1 MVRFSN
7 VKMVS
12 KDYKLP
18 LTGLFLLLVVFLSS
32 LNSDVY
38 SGSNQWTK
46 SNSNISVGSK
56 PNSIAFGLGN
66 IYVTNSG
73 SDNVSVI
80 DGKTNKVV
88 ATIPVGTSPH
98 GVVALDS
105 PVGGFSTI
113 YVTNSGSDN
122 VSVIDGKTNKVVA
135 TIPVGTSPHGFVA
148 LDSPVGGFSTI
159 YVTNSGSDNVSVI
172 DGKTN
177 NVVATIPVDRHLD
190 SLYKTSDNRTIY
202 TINTISDN
210 VSVIDGKT
218 NKVVATIPVGTSPH
232 DIIGSMLGK
241 LYVTNSGSDN
251 VSVID
256 GKTNKVVATI
266 PVGTSPHRVALCR
279 SKTYVTNSGS

>member
-1 MVRFSN
+1 MIRFSK

-18 LTGLFLLLVVFLSS
+18 LTGLFLLLVVFLSL
-32 LNSDVY
+32 LNSDAY
-38 SGSNQWTK
+38 SGSNEWTK
-46 SNSNISVGSK
+46 SSNNIPVGSK
-56 PNSIAFGLGN
+56 PNSIAYGLGN

-73 SDNVSVI
+73 SNTISVI

-113 YVTNSGSDN
+113 YVTNSGS
-122 VSVIDGKTNKVVA
+122 
-135 TIPVGTSPHGFVA
+135 
-148 LDSPVGGFSTI
+148 
-159 YVTNSGSDNVSVI
+159 
-172 DGKTN
+172 
-177 NVVATIPVDRHLD
+177 
-190 SLYKTSDNRTIY
+190 
-202 TINTISDN
+202 NTI
-210 VSVIDGKT
+210 SVIDGKT

-266 PVGTSPHRVALCR
+266 PSGNLPNDVASDETY
-279 SKTYVTNSGS
+279 SKIYVTNSGSNKVSVINGISNIGSPQNHYCDTK

>member
-1 MVRFSN
+1 MVRFSK

-56 PNSIAFGLGN
+56 PYSIAFGLGN

-88 ATIPVGTSPH
+88 ATIQVSHFPRGIA
-98 GVVALDS
+98 VAEN
-105 PVGGFSTI
+105 GFI
-113 YVTNSGSDN
+113 YTTNSGSDN

-135 TIPVGTSPHGFVA
+135 TIPSGYLPNGVA
-148 LDSPVGGFSTI
+148 SDETYSKI
-159 YVTNSGSDNVSVI
+159 YVTNSGSNKVSVI
-172 DGKTN
+172 NGIN
-177 NVVATIPVDRHLD
+177 N
-190 SLYKTSDNRTIY
+190 
-202 TINTISDN
+202 
-210 VSVIDGKT
+210 
-218 NKVVATIPVGTSPH
+218 
-232 DIIGSMLGK
+232 IGSPQNHYCDTK
-241 LYVTNSGSDN
+241 
-251 VSVID
+251 
-256 GKTNKVVATI
+256 
-266 PVGTSPHRVALCR
+266 
-279 SKTYVTNSGS
+279 

>member
-1 MVRFSN
+1 MVRFSK

-88 ATIPVGTSPH
+88 ATIPSGYLPN
-98 GVVALDS
+98 GVASDETYS
-105 PVGGFSTI
+105 KI
-113 YVTNSGSDN
+113 YVTNSGSN
-122 VSVIDGKTNKVVA
+122 KVSVING
-135 TIPVGTSPHGFVA
+135 I
-148 LDSPVGGFSTI
+148 
-159 YVTNSGSDNVSVI
+159 
-172 DGKTN
+172 N
-177 NVVATIPVDRHLD
+177 N
-190 SLYKTSDNRTIY
+190 
-202 TINTISDN
+202 
-210 VSVIDGKT
+210 
-218 NKVVATIPVGTSPH
+218 
-232 DIIGSMLGK
+232 IGSPQNHYCDTK
-241 LYVTNSGSDN
+241 
-251 VSVID
+251 
-256 GKTNKVVATI
+256 
-266 PVGTSPHRVALCR
+266 
-279 SKTYVTNSGS
+279 

>member
-1 MVRFSN
+1 MVRFAK

-12 KDYKLP
+12 KDYKLI
-18 LTGLFLLLVVFLSS
+18 LIGLLLLVVFLSS

-38 SGSNQWTK
+38 SGSNEWTK
-46 SNSNISVGSK
+46 SSSNIPVGSK

-73 SDNVSVI
+73 SNTISVI

-113 YVTNSGSDN
+113 YVTNSGS
-122 VSVIDGKTNKVVA
+122 
-135 TIPVGTSPHGFVA
+135 
-148 LDSPVGGFSTI
+148 
-159 YVTNSGSDNVSVI
+159 
-172 DGKTN
+172 
-177 NVVATIPVDRHLD
+177 
-190 SLYKTSDNRTIY
+190 
-202 TINTISDN
+202 NTISL
-210 VSVIDGKT
+210 IDGKT

-266 PVGTSPHRVALCR
+266 QVSHFPRGIAVADNGFIY
-279 SKTYVTNSGS
+279 TTNSGSNTI

>member
-1 MVRFSN
+1 MIRFSK

-18 LTGLFLLLVVFLSS
+18 LTGLFLLLVVFLSL
-32 LNSDVY
+32 LNSDAY
-38 SGSNQWTK
+38 SGSNEWTK
-46 SNSNISVGSK
+46 SSNNIPVGSK
-56 PNSIAFGLGN
+56 PNSIAYGLGN

-73 SDNVSVI
+73 SNTISVI

-113 YVTNSGSDN
+113 YVTNSGS
-122 VSVIDGKTNKVVA
+122 
-135 TIPVGTSPHGFVA
+135 
-148 LDSPVGGFSTI
+148 
-159 YVTNSGSDNVSVI
+159 
-172 DGKTN
+172 
-177 NVVATIPVDRHLD
+177 
-190 SLYKTSDNRTIY
+190 
-202 TINTISDN
+202 NTI
-210 VSVIDGKT
+210 SVIDGKT

-279 SKTYVTNSGS
+279 SKTYVTNSGSDNVSVIDGKTNKVVATIPVSHFPRGIAVADNGFIYTDR

>member
-1 MVRFSN
+1 MHDKVSK

-18 LTGLFLLLVVFLSS
+18 LTGLFLLLVVFLSL
-32 LNSDVY
+32 LNSDAY
-38 SGSNQWTK
+38 SGSNEWTK
-46 SNSNISVGSK
+46 SSNNIPVGSK

-73 SDNVSVI
+73 SNTISVI

-113 YVTNSGSDN
+113 YVTNSGSN
-122 VSVIDGKTNKVVA
+122 TISVIDGKTNKVVA
-135 TIPVGTSPHGFVA
+135 TIPVGSHP
-148 LDSPVGGFSTI
+148 
-159 YVTNSGSDNVSVI
+159 N
-172 DGKTN
+172 
-177 NVVATIPVDRHLD
+177 

-202 TINTISDN
+202 TINTISN
-210 VSVIDGKT
+210 TISVIDGKT

-266 PVGTSPHRVALCR
+266 PSGNLPNDVASDETY
-279 SKTYVTNSGS
+279 SKIYVTNSGSNKVSVINGISNIGSPQNHYCDTK

>member
-1 MVRFSN
+1 MVRFSK

-88 ATIPVGTSPH
+88 ATIPSGYLPN
-98 GVVALDS
+98 GVASDETYS
-105 PVGGFSTI
+105 KI
-113 YVTNSGSDN
+113 YVTNSGSN
-122 VSVIDGKTNKVVA
+122 KVSVING
-135 TIPVGTSPHGFVA
+135 I
-148 LDSPVGGFSTI
+148 
-159 YVTNSGSDNVSVI
+159 
-172 DGKTN
+172 N
-177 NVVATIPVDRHLD
+177 N
-190 SLYKTSDNRTIY
+190 
-202 TINTISDN
+202 
-210 VSVIDGKT
+210 
-218 NKVVATIPVGTSPH
+218 
-232 DIIGSMLGK
+232 IGCPQNHYCDTK
-241 LYVTNSGSDN
+241 
-251 VSVID
+251 
-256 GKTNKVVATI
+256 
-266 PVGTSPHRVALCR
+266 
-279 SKTYVTNSGS
+279 

>member
-1 MVRFSN
+1 
-7 VKMVS
+7 MVS

-73 SDNVSVI
+73 S
-80 DGKTNKVV
+80 
-88 ATIPVGTSPH
+88 
-98 GVVALDS
+98 
-105 PVGGFSTI
+105 
-113 YVTNSGSDN
+113 
-122 VSVIDGKTNKVVA
+122 
-135 TIPVGTSPHGFVA
+135 
-148 LDSPVGGFSTI
+148 
-159 YVTNSGSDNVSVI
+159 
-172 DGKTN
+172 
-177 NVVATIPVDRHLD
+177 
-190 SLYKTSDNRTIY
+190 
-202 TINTISDN
+202 NTI
-210 VSVIDGKT
+210 SVIDGKT

-266 PVGTSPHRVALCR
+266 PVSHFPRGIAVADNGFIYTTNSGSDNVSVIDGKTNKVVATIPSGYLPNGVASDETY
-279 SKTYVTNSGS
+279 SKIYVTNSGSNKVSVINGISNIGSPQNHYCDTK

>member
-1 MVRFSN
+1 MVIFSK

-18 LTGLFLLLVVFLSS
+18 LTELFLLLVVFLSS
-32 LNSDVY
+32 LNYAVY
-38 SGSNQWTK
+38 SESNEWTK
-46 SNSNISVGSK
+46 SSNIPVGSK

-73 SDNVSVI
+73 SNTISVI

-88 ATIPVGTSPH
+88 ATILVGASPH
-98 GVVALDS
+98 NIIGSML
-105 PVGGFSTI
+105 GKL
-113 YVTNSGSDN
+113 YVTNSG
-122 VSVIDGKTNKVVA
+122 
-135 TIPVGTSPHGFVA
+135 
-148 LDSPVGGFSTI
+148 
-159 YVTNSGSDNVSVI
+159 
-172 DGKTN
+172 
-177 NVVATIPVDRHLD
+177 
-190 SLYKTSDNRTIY
+190 
-202 TINTISDN
+202 SDN

-266 PVGTSPHRVALCR
+266 
-279 SKTYVTNSGS
+279 